1 MCLQWQQ
8 HPPFNAVDAEGAIR
22 VEAAGVQ
29 DAEMTGAVVDTVAT
43 AVVLVVLAAE
53 RYGGAM
59 YPDTSLTH
67 GPASEYGGE

>member
-1 MCLQWQQ
+1 MT
-8 HPPFNAVDAEGAIR
+8 DAA
-22 VEAAGVQ
+22 
-29 DAEMTGAVVDTVAT
+29 VDTVAT

-53 RYGGAM
+53 RHGGAM